1 MAMGLIRAM
10 GKMASKGTAKVGGT
24 GNALNMLA
32 SGYFGV
38 SGYNTAREEGSGV
51 AMSVA
56 KGAMETALPMVI
68 GNIGYLAYLAT
79 TELPSLAVSAVESY
93 GQYGRNLARNSN
105 QAPFKNTQFAETQGT
120 YTMRQAGMALAQKSK
135 YNLQQ
140 TTLGNEAQYMHR

>member
-1 MAMGLIRAM
+1 MGLIRAM

-24 GNALNMLA
+24 GNALNLLA

-38 SGYNTAREEGSGV
+38 SAYNTARDEGNGTV
-51 AMSVA
+51 ASFA
-56 KGAMETALPMVI
+56 SGAMEAALPMVV
-68 GNIGYLAYLAT
+68 GNVGYLAYIAA
-79 TELPSLAVSAVESY
+79 TELPSAGVSAIESY

-105 QAPFKNTQFAETQGT
+105 QAPFRNAQFAETQGT

-135 YNLQQ
+135 YSLQQ